1 MHPALLFFINISL
14 AICSLLWS
22 YINFRNMCYVS
33 VKSATAR
40 GWGWGGEECE

>member
-1 MHPALLFFINISL
+1 MKLGCMMHPALLFFINISL

-33 VKSATAR
+33 VKSAI
-40 GWGWGGEECE
+40 GIL